1 MSTIEALRNRLLSHN
16 FGPDTVTRFEQAVR
30 TDERDK
36 WADPDHD
43 TDVSEPPHP
52 GHCGC
57 MGGRD

>member
-1 MSTIEALRNRLLSHN
+1 MSTIEALRNRLLEHEGSMKTYAEN
-16 FGPDTVTRFEQAVR
+16 TA
-30 TDERDK
+30 DERDQ